1 MNVYMETWAK
11 VKKTHTYTAP
21 VRFTHTDPA
30 GYVFFPRFFEM
41 FQACVED
48 WFNSGLQVDYAKQI
62 LEHGVGLPTAHTEC
76 DFAKPCKL
84 GEKIEFSLSVEKVG
98 NSSISIIFI
107 GRVAGEDRLHAK
119 SVLVAISTKDGRPVP
134 ISDSLREKLMEYK
147 LYSTG

>member
-1 MNVYMETWAK
+1 MAK
-11 VKKTHTYTAP
+11 SAKLRKVHKYIAP

-48 WFNSGLQVDYAKQI
+48 WFNTGLGVDYAKQI

-76 DFAKPCKL
+76 DFSLPCEL

-98 NSSISIIFI
+98 NSSMTIIFI
-107 GRVAGEDRLHAK
+107 GRVNGEDRLHAK
-119 SVLVAISTKDGRPVP
+119 SVLVAISTENGKPVP
-134 ISDSLREKLMEYK
+134 IGKELRSKLLEYQ
-147 LYSTG
+147 LYSAE